1 MNRKEAEDFVYKSYL
16 KAEPH
21 LNYDDPDA
29 KKRNPDLTKEMIQ
42 NLSQT
47 PCVLVTGSKGKGST
61 AAMISEILQTEYR
74 VGLMTSPHIARFN
87 ERFRVNGEEIS
98 DEALTEYINEIAPA
112 IEVID
117 AGIKEDEY
125 VSPIGIQ
132 AIVAL
137 NYFDDSDTDFNVF
150 ECGKGVRY
158 DDVKNITH
166 QYAVINTIFPEHTR
180 ELGNTLEAI
189 AADKSHIISGNERY
203 VYVAPQEAEVMDVL
217 LKRAKERGVPAKIYG
232 RDFYAQNIGFTDGGM
247 TFDVVLEEKTI
258 HDIRLPLLG
267 EHQARNCALALAMCR
282 DELKVFDEE
291 RIKEKLNNMRW
302 PGRMETIRRE
312 PLTILD
318 ACINE
323 ESCQNVIKVLNK
335 LKIDRVVSIVGIPD
349 DKDYLGVLRCIAPY
363 SKKVILTHSSN
374 PHYRFSDLQK
384 ETAALSGI
392 DVMSTLSLKE
402 ARMIAETYR
411 RPILILG
418 TTSLISDAV
427 RLYEKEKDQLR

>member
-16 KAEPH
+16 KAQPH

-29 KKRNPDLTKEMIQ
+29 KKRNPDLTKELIQ
-42 NLSQT
+42 ALSQT

-98 DEALTEYINEIAPA
+98 DEELTEHINEIAPA
-112 IEVID
+112 IKAID

-137 NYFDDSDTDFNVF
+137 NCFDDSDTDFNVF

-158 DDVKNITH
+158 DDTKNIVH
-166 QYAVINTIFPEHTR
+166 RYAVINTIFPEHTR
-180 ELGNTLEAI
+180 ELGNTLEEI
-189 AADKSHIISGNERY
+189 ATDKSHIISGNERC
-203 VYVAPQEAEVMDVL
+203 VYIAAQEAKVMDVL
-217 LKRAKERGVPAKIYG
+217 LKRARERNVPAKIYG
-232 RDFYAQNIGFTDGGM
+232 RDFYAQNIKFAYGGM
-247 TFDVVLEEKTI
+247 VFDVVLKEKTI
-258 HDIRLPLLG
+258 RDIRLPLLG

-282 DELKVFDEE
+282 DELRVFDEE
-291 RIKEKLNNMRW
+291 QIKEKLKGMRW
-302 PGRMETIRRE
+302 PGRMEIISHE

-323 ESCQNVIKVLNK
+323 ESCRNVIKVLDE
-335 LKIDRVVSIVGIPD
+335 LKISDVVSIVGIPD
-349 DKDYLGVLRCIAPY
+349 DKDYRGVLRCIAPY
-363 SKKVILTHSSN
+363 SKKVILTRSSN
-374 PHYRFSDLQK
+374 PHYRFTDLQK
-384 ETAALSGI
+384 EAVAQNGI
-392 DVMSTLSLKE
+392 DAVSTLSLKE
-402 ARMIAETYR
+402 ARAIAETYR

-427 RLYEKEKDQLR
+427 RLYEKQKDQLC